1 MPLRSTGCLKC
12 RQRKIRCSE
21 ERPGC
26 RKCLVHG
33 VACPGY
39 KVARKGDIEFHD
51 QTDQTVTRLQ
61 ADPDELRR
69 PSKASPPASAPPEQL
84 TFTWASF
91 DAGTQP
97 PNVRHTPPV
106 TANPLP
112 HIHPPSSLHSPAAIR
127 VRLYDTFLRY
137 YVPRDLSSHGHG
149 VWSSNTNL
157 LAHLMFSQQKC
168 RPCLPHALDALA
180 LVQIGSMHHDRNLI
194 QKAIEAYTKSLA
206 SLRVALSKPESVHD
220 DTVMAATCMLSSC
233 EFYTEF
239 RVQGASWVSHQRGI
253 QRMVD
258 ARGPASIMNSKLAL
272 HMFFQIT
279 SGSLALSLLLRK
291 QDPYATEKWSAVE
304 ARATAHDDFSESNH
318 LGLRLPALL
327 ERHDRLDLNHAG
339 SSNDLDDLLLD
350 CNEIQMQMRRRLM
363 ALHAREARDDKSWI
377 ALVEIE
383 HFHPF
388 SDLVTD
394 RTMTRAFRFPSFETA
409 YIHSSHWLRMY
420 MLRQTIRSLHD
431 MRQRLIPGW
440 RPDEKHAVTERELLF
455 YVLSFC
461 RLVPFFVE
469 TGHGATGDMS
479 CFFLLYIAEQY
490 FRTNKHW
497 RWVRWIKHVSE
508 RIFTKGM
515 SMPFGIAAPELPSQA
530 NDVRYSDEKA
540 ELAFN
545 RIEFPNAPLLPDV
558 GRNVTPQ
565 GTVWMPSRS
574 APTPTS
580 PALDRVKQQ
589 ISSPG

>member
-1 MPLRSTGCLKC
+1 
-12 RQRKIRCSE
+12 
-21 ERPGC
+21 
-26 RKCLVHG
+26 
-33 VACPGY
+33 
-39 KVARKGDIEFHD
+39 
-51 QTDQTVTRLQ
+51 
-61 ADPDELRR
+61 
-69 PSKASPPASAPPEQL
+69 
-84 TFTWASF
+84 
-91 DAGTQP
+91 
-97 PNVRHTPPV
+97 
-106 TANPLP
+106 
-112 HIHPPSSLHSPAAIR
+112 
-127 VRLYDTFLRY
+127 
-137 YVPRDLSSHGHG
+137 
-149 VWSSNTNL
+149 
-157 LAHLMFSQQKC
+157 
-168 RPCLPHALDALA
+168 
-180 LVQIGSMHHDRNLI
+180 
-194 QKAIEAYTKSLA
+194 
-206 SLRVALSKPESVHD
+206 
-220 DTVMAATCMLSSC
+220 
-233 EFYTEF
+233 
-239 RVQGASWVSHQRGI
+239 
-253 QRMVD
+253 
-258 ARGPASIMNSKLAL
+258 MNS
-272 HMFFQIT
+272 Q
-279 SGSLALSLLLRK
+279 
-291 QDPYATEKWSAVE
+291 
-304 ARATAHDDFSESNH
+304 SNH

-339 SSNDLDDLLLD
+339 SSNDLDDLLFD
-350 CNEIQMQMRRRLM
+350 CNEMQMQTRRNLM

-394 RTMTRAFRFPSFETA
+394 RTMTRAFRFPGFEVA
-409 YIHSSHWLRMY
+409 YIHSSHWPRMY
-420 MLRQTIRSLHD
+420 MLRQTIRFLHD

-490 FRTNKHW
+490 FRNNKHW

-515 SMPFGIAAPELPSQA
+515 SMPFGIAAPESPSQA
-530 NDVRYSDEKA
+530 SDVRYSDEKA